1 MEQQKIGNDG
11 NNDMSKYKVNMTYEP
26 FSEEPEYIE
35 ANRAFIQDIDLISS
49 RRVLDLACGIG
60 VMTDLIL
67 EKKTDV
73 AVIGLDLS
81 RESLMLAK
89 RHFSKPGVVQ
99 GANGEII
106 TLVEGTADCLPSK
119 DYSVDTVIM
128 GNSIHLLPDTGRLV
142 GEVYRVLRPGGIFA
156 FNSSFYAGT
165 MPRGTEKFH
174 HEWVKQAASYILRK
188 DLELRKQGLEGIP
201 RKRGTVPGAFSKQWP
216 SPREWT
222 ETLRNHGFQ
231 IQSVNERTV
240 FMTQSNFEMIG
251 AYGGFAKIILSGY
264 PVEEASKALQATAG
278 PALAA
283 VNMQTVPRYWL
294 EVVAVKK

>member
-1 MEQQKIGNDG
+1 
-11 NNDMSKYKVNMTYEP
+11 MSKYNVSMTYEP

-35 ANRAFIQDIDLISS
+35 ANRAFIQNIDLTSS
-49 RRVLDLACGIG
+49 RRVLDLACGTG

-67 EKKTDV
+67 EKKADV

-89 RHFSKPGVVQ
+89 RHFSKREVAQLV
-99 GANGEII
+99 NGEII
-106 TLVEGTADCLPSK
+106 ILVEGSADCLPSK
-119 DYSVDTVIM
+119 DYCVDTVIM
-128 GNSIHLLPDTGRLV
+128 GNSIHLLPDTGRLI

-165 MPRGTEKFH
+165 MPEGTEKFH
-174 HEWVKQAASYILRK
+174 HEWMKQAASHILRK
-188 DLELRKQGLEGIP
+188 DLELRKQGGGGIP
-201 RKRGTVPGAFSKQWP
+201 RKRGTAQRAFTQYWF
-216 SPREWT
+216 SPKEWT
-222 ETLRNHGFQ
+222 ESLDDHGFQ
-231 IQSVNERTV
+231 VQSVNERTV
-240 FMTQSNFEMIG
+240 FMTQRNFEMIG

-264 PVEEASKALQATAG
+264 PVEEASEALQATAG

-283 VNMQTVPRYWL
+283 VKMQTVPRYWL